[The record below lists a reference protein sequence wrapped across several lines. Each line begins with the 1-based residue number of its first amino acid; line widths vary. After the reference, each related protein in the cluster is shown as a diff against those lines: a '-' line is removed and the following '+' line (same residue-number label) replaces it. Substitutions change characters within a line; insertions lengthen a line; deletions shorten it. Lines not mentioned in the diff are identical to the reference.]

1 MMIDGRT
8 RPAGVVGWPI
18 GHTLSPAMHNAA
30 YEELGLNWVYL
41 PLAVPDQGALL
52 RFADAA
58 RALPFVG
65 FNVTMPYKQAILELC
80 DEVAMLAQMAG
91 AVNTVHCS
99 EGRLIGYNTDS
110 RGLLESLTEETGFSP
125 EGKRVVLL
133 GAGGAAGAAV
143 ASFILGKAAHLT
155 IVNRDVERAEGLK
168 DRASRYLRG
177 MEVETTTPDSGAEAA
192 LRSADLVVNAT
203 SLGMKPDDPS
213 PVPVEWL
220 RGDQVVYDMVYSA
233 HETAL
238 LAGARAAGARPL
250 GGLGMLVAQGA
261 LAIDI
266 WTENTQLKAPRATM
280 RAAAEAAMLRD
291 VAEDGDAE

>member
-1 MMIDGRT
+1 VIIDGRT

-18 GHTLSPAMHNAA
+18 DHTLSPAMHNAA
-30 YEELGLNWVYL
+30 YAEMGLNWAYL
-41 PLAVPDQGALL
+41 PFAVPDQGALM
-52 RFADAA
+52 RFADMA
-58 RALPFVG
+58 RGVPFVG

-91 AVNTVHCS
+91 AVNTVHCT

-110 RGLLESLTEETGFSP
+110 RGLLESLAEEAEFIP

-155 IVNRDVERAEGLK
+155 IVNRDVERAEALK
-168 DRASRYLRG
+168 DRAARYLRG
-177 MEVETTTPDSGAEAA
+177 MEVVTTSPDDGAEAA
-192 LRSADLVVNAT
+192 IRAADLVVNAT
-203 SLGMKPDDPS
+203 PLGMKPDDGS
-213 PVPVEWL
+213 PIPVEWL
-220 RGDQVVYDMVYSA
+220 HPGLTVYDMVYCA
-233 HETAL
+233 HPTAL
-238 LAGARAAGARPL
+238 QAGASAAGARAL

-266 WTENTQLKAPRATM
+266 WTENTQVHAPRATM
-280 RAAAEAAMLRD
+280 RAAVEQALVREEALG
-291 VAEDGDAE
+291 GDD

>member
-1 MMIDGRT
+1 MIDGRT

-18 GHTLSPAMHNAA
+18 DHTLSPAMHNAA
-30 YEELGLNWVYL
+30 YAEMGLNWAYL
-41 PLAVPDQGALL
+41 PFAVPDQGALL
-52 RFADAA
+52 RFADVA
-58 RALPFVG
+58 RSIPFVG

-110 RGLLESLTEETGFSP
+110 RGLLESLAEEADFVP

-177 MEVETTTPDSGAEAA
+177 MEVVTTTPDDGAEAA
-192 LRSADLVVNAT
+192 LRAADLVVNAT
-203 SLGMKPDDPS
+203 PLGMKPDDQS

-220 RGDQVVYDMVYSA
+220 HAGLTVYDMVYCA
-233 HETAL
+233 HSTAL
-238 LAGARAAGARPL
+238 QAGASAVGARAL

-266 WTENTQLKAPRATM
+266 WTESAQHAPRATM
-280 RAAAEAAMLRD
+280 RAAIEQALVRDEALGG
-291 VAEDGDAE
+291 DGS

>member
-1 MMIDGRT
+1 MIIDGRT

-18 GHTLSPAMHNAA
+18 EHTLSPAMHNAA

-41 PLAVPDQGALL
+41 PFAVPDQGALV

-58 RALPFVG
+58 RAVSFVG
-65 FNVTMPYKQAILELC
+65 FNVTMPYKRAILELC

-110 RGLLESLTEETGFSP
+110 RGLLESLSDEAGFSL
-125 EGKRVVLL
+125 EGRRIVLL

-143 ASFILGKAAHLT
+143 AAFVLGKAAHLT
-155 IVNRDVERAEGLK
+155 IVNRDVEHAEGLK
-168 DRASRYLRG
+168 ERVSRYLRG
-177 MEVETTTPDSGAEAA
+177 MEVDTTSPGDGAEEAIH
-192 LRSADLVVNAT
+192 SADLVVNAT
-203 SLGMKPDDPS
+203 PLGMKPDDES

-220 RGDQVVYDMVYSA
+220 RAGLTVYDMVYSA
-233 HETAL
+233 RPTAL
-238 LAGARAAGARPL
+238 LRGAEAAGADAL

-266 WTENTQLKAPRATM
+266 WSENAQSRAPRATM
-280 RAAAEAAMLRD
+280 RAAAEAAMRRSA
-291 VAEDGDAE
+291 AEGGGAV

>member
-99 EGRLIGYNTDS
+99 EGRLIGYNTTAGTAGIRS
-110 RGLLESLTEETGFSP
+110 RG
-125 EGKRVVLL
+125 
-133 GAGGAAGAAV
+133 
-143 ASFILGKAAHLT
+143 
-155 IVNRDVERAEGLK
+155 
-168 DRASRYLRG
+168 DR
-177 MEVETTTPDSGAEAA
+177 
-192 LRSADLVVNAT
+192 
-203 SLGMKPDDPS
+203 
-213 PVPVEWL
+213 
-220 RGDQVVYDMVYSA
+220 
-233 HETAL
+233 L
-238 LAGARAAGARPL
+238 LAGGQARRAAGRRWRRGCGRRQLHPR
-250 GGLGMLVAQGA
+250 QGR
-261 LAIDI
+261 
-266 WTENTQLKAPRATM
+266 APHDR
-280 RAAAEAAMLRD
+280 EP
-291 VAEDGDAE
+291 

>member
-18 GHTLSPAMHNAA
+18 EHSLSPAMHNAA
-30 YEELGLNWVYL
+30 YAEMGLNWAYL
-41 PLAVPDQGALL
+41 PYAVPDQGALL
-52 RFADAA
+52 RFADMA
-58 RALPFVG
+58 RSIPFVG

-91 AVNTVHCS
+91 AVNTVHCT

-110 RGLLESLTEETGFSP
+110 RGLLESLAEEAAFVP
-125 EGKRVVLL
+125 EGKRVVVL

-168 DRASRYLRG
+168 DRAARYLRG
-177 MEVETTTPDSGAEAA
+177 MEVVTTAPGDYAEEAVRA
-192 LRSADLVVNAT
+192 ADLVVNAT

-213 PVPVEWL
+213 PIPVEWL
-220 RGDQVVYDMVYSA
+220 HAGLIVYDMVYCA
-233 HETAL
+233 HPTAL
-238 LAGARAAGARPL
+238 HVGASSMGARTL

-266 WTENTQLKAPRATM
+266 WTESAQVHAPRATM
-280 RAAAEAAMLRD
+280 REAVEQAL
-291 VAEDGDAE
+291 VSEETLGGDDR

>member
-1 MMIDGRT
+1 MIDGRT

-18 GHTLSPAMHNAA
+18 DHTLSPAMHNAA
-30 YEELGLNWVYL
+30 YAEMGLNWAYL
-41 PLAVPDQGALL
+41 PFAVPDQGALM
-52 RFADAA
+52 RFADMA
-58 RALPFVG
+58 RGVPFVG

-91 AVNTVHCS
+91 AVNTVHCT

-110 RGLLESLTEETGFSP
+110 RGLLESLAEEAEFVP

-155 IVNRDVERAEGLK
+155 IVNRDVERAEALK
-168 DRASRYLRG
+168 DRAARYLRG
-177 MEVETTTPDSGAEAA
+177 MEVVTTSPDDSAEAA
-192 LRSADLVVNAT
+192 IRAADLVVNAT
-203 SLGMKPDDPS
+203 PLGMKPDDES

-220 RGDQVVYDMVYSA
+220 HPGLTVYDMVYCA
-233 HETAL
+233 HPTAL
-238 LAGARAAGARPL
+238 QAGASAAGARAL

-266 WTENTQLKAPRATM
+266 WTENTQVHAPRATM
-280 RAAAEAAMLRD
+280 RAAVEQALVREEALG
-291 VAEDGDAE
+291 GDD